1 MSQDNF
7 FPHVGVW
14 VHEYLL
20 ESVTRKVNDRDT
32 FWCSSWWKHTEA
44 VERLT
49 ALWITWEQARNEPE
63 TFSAWWRDHLDHHLP
78 ILMSSTGPFRY
89 CLRGEHKAAKYA
101 EDKFPVKPFPDGLFD
116 FLS

>member
-1 MSQDNF
+1 MSQGNF

-20 ESVTRKVNDRDT
+20 ESVNRKVNDRDT

-44 VERLT
+44 V
-49 ALWITWEQARNEPE
+49 EPE

-89 CLRGEHKAAKYA
+89 CIRGEHKAAKYA
-101 EDKFPVKPFPDGLFD
+101 EDKFPMKPFPDGLFD
-116 FLS
+116 LLS